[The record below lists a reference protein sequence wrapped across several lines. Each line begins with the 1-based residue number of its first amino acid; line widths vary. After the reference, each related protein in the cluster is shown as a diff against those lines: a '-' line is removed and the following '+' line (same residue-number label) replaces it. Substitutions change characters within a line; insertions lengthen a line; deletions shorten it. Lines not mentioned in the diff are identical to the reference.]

1 MNAVRAWL
9 ARVHRNRF
17 PLLALIVFVGS
28 LAGVML
34 LSSSVGRI
42 ASALPLTSLYK
53 ERDFAALLTDVLE
66 LEAKLELA
74 AAAPTPEHLQRL
86 AFGLDM
92 AFLRQRD
99 NAASY
104 GDSRFDGVGEISARL
119 DAVLEGIDAS
129 LQRGDTAAAT
139 LVRHVDEVAVLRSD
153 LQRLNDA
160 VFQRS
165 MQQASAQRAAL
176 DRLGSTSTAMIVLLG
191 AFGLGLVA
199 MLLRQQGSIKA
210 LEERDREL
218 RRGEAVQRELRERL
232 EKIADNVPGVIYQF
246 RCCADGHIEFPYASR
261 GLHTMFGIT
270 PEVAARDGSA
280 VLAAIHP
287 DDREVVAG
295 AIRRSA
301 ETLQPWVCEYRIERA
316 GGGYR
321 WMSVFATPQR
331 ERDGATLWH
340 GHCHDVSS
348 YKAAED
354 EIRHLAFYDPLT
366 GLPNRRLLMDRLRH
380 ALATHARSR
389 HHGALLFIDLDN
401 FKTLNDTQGHQ
412 YGDMLL
418 RQVAARLS
426 ACVREADTVARLG
439 GDEFVVML
447 EDLDR
452 DKGAAARQA
461 ESAGEKILAA
471 LNDAYQLDGREA
483 HSTPS
488 IGITL
493 FDAADAE
500 IAELLKRADLAM
512 YQAKEAGRNTLRFFD
527 PVMQATVDAHSAL
540 ESELRR
546 SLRQGNF
553 ALLFQPQLDRDGRM
567 TGAEALV
574 RWHHPE
580 QGLVSPAAFIPLAER
595 TGLIL
600 PLGRWVLENAC
611 DKLAE
616 WAADPETAHLTL
628 AVNVSV
634 REFRHP
640 GFCDQVERVLQRTG
654 VAPGRLKLELTESLL
669 LEDVE
674 DAIERMDRLKRLG
687 VGFSLDDFG
696 TGYSSLAYLKRLPLD
711 QLKIDRSFVRD
722 VMTDPNDAIIART
735 IIALGQSLG
744 LDVLAE
750 GVETAE
756 QHDFLLRHGCQSF
769 QGYLFGRPHAEL
781 GHAGRGATLH

>member
-1 MNAVRAWL
+1 MSALQGWL
-9 ARVHRNRF
+9 GRIHRNRF
-17 PLLALIVFVGS
+17 PLLALVVFVGS

-74 AAAPTPEHLQRL
+74 AVSPTPARLERL

-99 NAASY
+99 NATSY
-104 GDSRFDGVGEISARL
+104 SDTRFEGMAELNARLSSVLEAVDRSLLAARVDPAVLAAHVGEVA
-119 DAVLEGIDAS
+119 AVRVE
-129 LQRGDTAAAT
+129 
-139 LVRHVDEVAVLRSD
+139 
-153 LQRLNDA
+153 LQRLNDE

-199 MLLRQQGSIKA
+199 LLLRQQGSIRA
-210 LEERDREL
+210 LEERDGEL
-218 RRGEAVQRELRERL
+218 RRSEAVQRELRERL

-246 RCCADGHIEFPYASR
+246 RRRPDGSAGFPYASK
-261 GLHTMFGIT
+261 GLLKIFGVA
-270 PEVAARDGSA
+270 PEAVAANGTAVLDVIHPEDRAA
-280 VLAAIHP
+280 VLAA
-287 DDREVVAG
+287 VKVSG
-295 AIRRSA
+295 Q
-301 ETLQPWVCEYRIERA
+301 TLQPASCEYRILRPD
-316 GGGYR
+316 GSVQ
-321 WMSVFATPQR
+321 WMSAFATPQA
-331 ERDGATLWH
+331 EADGGVLWH
-340 GHCHDVSS
+340 GHSHDVTS

-354 EIRHLAFYDPLT
+354 EIRQLAFYDPLT
-366 GLPNRRLLMDRLRH
+366 GLPNRRLLMDRLDH

-389 HHGALLFIDLDN
+389 RHGALLFIDLDN

-418 RQVAARLS
+418 RQVAARLIE
-426 ACVREADTVARLG
+426 CVRDADTVARLG

-447 EDLDR
+447 EDLSS
-452 DKGAAARQA
+452 DKEEAATQA
-461 ESAGEKILAA
+461 EAAGEKILAA
-471 LNDAYQLDGREA
+471 LNDAYVLDGREA

-488 IGITL
+488 IGIAL
-493 FDAADAE
+493 FDAEDGG

-546 SLRQGNF
+546 SLRKGNF
-553 ALLFQPQLDRDGRM
+553 ALLFQPQLDRNGRM

-574 RWHHPE
+574 RWHHPQ
-580 QGLVSPAAFIPLAER
+580 QGVVSPASFIPLAER
-595 TGLIL
+595 TGLIV
-600 PLGRWVLENAC
+600 PLGRWVLEQAC
-611 DKLAE
+611 RTLAE
-616 WAADPETAHLTL
+616 WAGDPVTAGLTL

-634 REFRHP
+634 RQFRHP
-640 GFCDQVERVLQRTG
+640 DFCGEVEEVLRRTG
-654 VAPGRLKLELTESLL
+654 VVPGRLKLELTESML

-674 DAIERMDRLKRLG
+674 DAIARMDRLKRLG

-750 GVETAE
+750 GVETEE
-756 QHDFLLRHGCQSF
+756 QHDFLLQHGCHGF
-769 QGYLFGRPHAEL
+769 QGYLFGRPDAEL
-781 GHAGRGATLH
+781 ACRDGVTLH